1 MSNSGSK
8 HVFERKLADKSIKF
22 ENGVTTYTYNYDIY
36 CDGKLVNKR
45 TVTRVKERKYPNK
58 YNDIDHKERVLN
70 LIKKYIE
77 ENSVTEE
84 TLSKRIFLD
93 KILKQI
99 VEYIDFHTK
108 IKCTQA
114 QIRLL
119 INTEILKSNS

>member
-8 HVFERKLADKSIKF
+8 HVFERKLASKSIKF

-45 TVTRVKERKYPNK
+45 VVNRECKRKYPNK
-58 YNDIDHKERVLN
+58 YNDNDHKETVVN
-70 LIKKYIE
+70 SIKKYIE
-77 ENSVTEE
+77 ENSVTND
-84 TLSKRIFLD
+84 TLTKRILLD

-119 INTEILKSNS
+119 INTEILKSE